1 MKKKYKDVYY
11 DVPDVKTIKEL
22 VIHGVG
28 EGKDQPL
35 FMYDNVNGTKDN
47 PFITKTFNDVW
58 HDINCLGTYMFAH
71 GVKDCNVAIIG
82 ENSYEWII
90 AFFANLL
97 GKIVSVPLDP
107 KLPAE
112 DLAVQ
117 LNEGECKAIFYSEY
131 YAPTVEKIKEIGA
144 PMDTYLYIPDF
155 QKYIDEGEKLL
166 ADGYTEYKDVV
177 VSPDDL
183 ATIVFTSGT
192 TGKSKGVMLT
202 HGNLASVV
210 TSSCMCFQGGNSVG
224 FLPLNHTFSWVATIF
239 AAFIIITYGYI
250 CVDIK
255 NLVKD
260 FQTHHPQNF
269 SGVPLVVET
278 IYKRVWKTARKTGRE
293 EVLKKGIK
301 ISRFLMKFGIDVRRK
316 LFAQVHEQLGGNL
329 KYIIVGGAALDPEY
343 EQGLYD
349 LGIQVLNGYGI
360 TECSPAVTTNTME
373 NHKSGSVGRPLPCN
387 EIKINDPDEDGVG
400 EIYVRGSNVMRGYYK
415 DPAGSRPATTAE
427 SMRTASSSSS
437 AARRILS
444 LPTTVRTSLPR
455 NLRTSFLSAATR
467 SMRFS
472 SARRATRSSQR
483 FIPTTRTTAR
493 KRISSSRTLSTS
505 STATCLDGRTSTSSS
520 SAPKSSRRPR
530 LSRLEETTKS
540 LKRRAKSDSFHQNNT
555 KRELPTCAGGSF

>member
-1 MKKKYKDVYY
+1 MKKKYKDVNY

-224 FLPLNHTFSWVATIF
+224 FLPL
-239 AAFIIITYGYI
+239 ITP
-250 CVDIK
+250 
-255 NLVKD
+255 
-260 FQTHHPQNF
+260 F
-269 SGVPLVVET
+269 
-278 IYKRVWKTARKTGRE
+278 R
-293 EVLKKGIK
+293 
-301 ISRFLMKFGIDVRRK
+301 
-316 LFAQVHEQLGGNL
+316 
-329 KYIIVGGAALDPEY
+329 
-343 EQGLYD
+343 GLR
-349 LGIQVLNGYGI
+349 LSSL
-360 TECSPAVTTNTME
+360 
-373 NHKSGSVGRPLPCN
+373 RL
-387 EIKINDPDEDGVG
+387 
-400 EIYVRGSNVMRGYYK
+400 
-415 DPAGSRPATTAE
+415 
-427 SMRTASSSSS
+427 SSSPTAIS
-437 AARRILS
+437 A
-444 LPTTVRTSLPR
+444 
-455 NLRTSFLSAATR
+455 
-467 SMRFS
+467 
-472 SARRATRSSQR
+472 
-483 FIPTTRTTAR
+483 
-493 KRISSSRTLSTS
+493 
-505 STATCLDGRTSTSSS
+505 
-520 SAPKSSRRPR
+520 
-530 LSRLEETTKS
+530 
-540 LKRRAKSDSFHQNNT
+540 
-555 KRELPTCAGGSF
+555 

>member
-1 MKKKYKDVYY
+1 MKKQHKNAAVI
-11 DVPDVKTIKEL
+11 DVPDYKTLKEIIVHGTEMGGDKKML
-22 VIHGVG
+22 VYLDKNKAEH
-28 EGKDQPL
+28 
-35 FMYDNVNGTKDN
+35 
-47 PFITKTFNDVW
+47 TKTYNDEW
-58 HDINCLGTYMFAH
+58 
-71 GVKDCNVAIIG
+71 KDMSEMATCYYLDGLTGKKKIAIIS
-82 ENSYEWII
+82 ENCYEWICGYYASLI
-90 AFFANLL
+90 SGN
-97 GKIVSVPLDP
+97 ISVPMDC

-112 DLAVQ
+112 DLEDQ
-117 LNEGECKAIFYSEY
+117 LIRCECDALIYSDK
-131 YAPTVEKIKEIGA
+131 YAAMVEKFKQNPAMTVKVYYCTSDFDE
-144 PMDTYLYIPDF
+144 YL
-155 QKYIDEGEKLL
+155 KKGRDEL
-166 ADGYTEYKDVV
+166 AKGNTAAVDAEVK
-177 VSPDDL
+177 PDDL
-183 ATIVFTSGT
+183 ACIVYTSGT

-210 TSSCMCFQGGNSVG
+210 TSSCKCFQGGNSVG

-415 DPAGSRPATTAE
+415 DPEAT
-427 SMRTASSSSS
+427 
-437 AARRILS
+437 AAAFDNGWFKTGDYGRIDEDGFLFF
-444 LPTTVRTSLPR
+444 VGRKK
-455 NLRTSFLSAATR
+455 NLIITNNGKNVSPEELEDKL
-467 SMRFS
+467 
-472 SARRATRSSQR
+472 SQR
-483 FIPTTRTTAR
+483 CHAIHEILVSQEGNKIVAEVYPYYEEYGKDADQLVKDAVDQFNR
-493 KRISSSRTLSTS
+493 
-505 STATCLDGRTSTSSS
+505 DM
-520 SAPKSSRRPR
+520 PR
-530 LSRLEETTKS
+530 WKNIDRLEFRSEEFPKTTT
-540 LKRRAKSDSFHQNNT
+540 LKIRRNYK
-555 KRELPTCAGGSF
+555 ELEKAGKI

>member
-117 LNEGECKAIFYSEY
+117 LNESECKAIFYSEY

-144 PMDTYLYIPDF
+144 SMDTYLYIPDF

-210 TSSCMCFQGGNSVG
+210 TSSCKCFQGGNSVG

-301 ISRFLMKFGIDVRRK
+301 ISRFLLKFGIDVRRK

-415 DPAGSRPATTAE
+415 DPEATAE
-427 SMRTASSSSS
+427 AFDNGWFKTGDYG
-437 AARRILS
+437 RIDEDGFLFF
-444 LPTTVRTSLPR
+444 VGRKK
-455 NLRTSFLSAATR
+455 NLIITNNGKNVSPEELEDKL
-467 SMRFS
+467 
-472 SARRATRSSQR
+472 SQR
-483 FIPTTRTTAR
+483 CHAIHEILVSQEGNKIVAEVYPYYEDYGKEADQLIKDAVNQFNRDMPRWKNIDRLDFRTEEFPKTT
-493 KRISSSRTLSTS
+493 TL
-505 STATCLDGRTSTSSS
+505 
-520 SAPKSSRRPR
+520 KIRRNYKE
-530 LSRLEETTKS
+530 LEK
-540 LKRRAKSDSFHQNNT
+540 
-555 KRELPTCAGGSF
+555 AGKI

>member
-90 AFFANLL
+90 SFFANLL

-373 NHKSGSVGRPLPCN
+373 NHKPGSVGRPLPCN

-415 DPAGSRPATTAE
+415 DPEAT
-427 SMRTASSSSS
+427 
-437 AARRILS
+437 AAAFDNGWFKTGDYGRIDEDGFLFF
-444 LPTTVRTSLPR
+444 VGRKK
-455 NLRTSFLSAATR
+455 NLIITNNGKNVSPEELEDKL
-467 SMRFS
+467 
-472 SARRATRSSQR
+472 SQR
-483 FIPTTRTTAR
+483 CHAIHEILVSQEGNKIVAEVYPYYEEYGKEADQLIKDAVNQFNRDMPRWKNIDKLEFRSEEFPKTT
-493 KRISSSRTLSTS
+493 TL
-505 STATCLDGRTSTSSS
+505 
-520 SAPKSSRRPR
+520 KIRRNYKE
-530 LSRLEETTKS
+530 LEK
-540 LKRRAKSDSFHQNNT
+540 
-555 KRELPTCAGGSF
+555 AGKI

>member
-1 MKKKYKDVYY
+1 
-11 DVPDVKTIKEL
+11 
-22 VIHGVG
+22 
-28 EGKDQPL
+28 
-35 FMYDNVNGTKDN
+35 
-47 PFITKTFNDVW
+47 
-58 HDINCLGTYMFAH
+58 MFAH
-71 GVKDCNVAIIG
+71 GIKDCNVAIIG

-90 AFFANLL
+90 SFFANLL

-210 TSSCMCFQGGNSVG
+210 TSSCKCFQGGNSVG

-293 EVLKKGIK
+293 DVLKKGIK
-301 ISRFLMKFGIDVRRK
+301 ISRFLLKFGIDVRRK

-373 NHKSGSVGRPLPCN
+373 NHKPGSVGRPLPCN

-415 DPAGSRPATTAE
+415 DPEAT
-427 SMRTASSSSS
+427 
-437 AARRILS
+437 AAAFDNGWFKTGDYGRIDEDGFLFF
-444 LPTTVRTSLPR
+444 VGRKK
-455 NLRTSFLSAATR
+455 NLIITNNGKNVSPEELEDKL
-467 SMRFS
+467 
-472 SARRATRSSQR
+472 SQR
-483 FIPTTRTTAR
+483 CHAIHEILVSQEGNKIVAEVYPYYEEYGKDADQLIKDAVDQFNRDMPRWKNIDKLEFRSEEFPKTT
-493 KRISSSRTLSTS
+493 TL
-505 STATCLDGRTSTSSS
+505 
-520 SAPKSSRRPR
+520 KIRRNYKE
-530 LSRLEETTKS
+530 LEK
-540 LKRRAKSDSFHQNNT
+540 
-555 KRELPTCAGGSF
+555 AGKI